1 MSNEWIPVGRKNP
14 EHGDTVWVYDGK
26 DVFMGEWWGQSGFQ
40 SYGSSCDREGLN
52 SETLFDITH
61 WMEIAEPE
69 PPKCAIGHGGKM
81 LEPIK
86 DRAISDDEID
96 RMDVAR
102 HLLPPPGD
110 EVAGQLIA
118 EVRRLRLTDAEREA
132 VERAASVLGDHPL
145 EEDNEMAA
153 TLRNLLERIGGER

>member
-69 PPKCAIGHGGKM
+69 PPKCAIGH
-81 LEPIK
+81 
-86 DRAISDDEID
+86 
-96 RMDVAR
+96 
-102 HLLPPPGD
+102 
-110 EVAGQLIA
+110 Q
-118 EVRRLRLTDAEREA
+118 
-132 VERAASVLGDHPL
+132 
-145 EEDNEMAA
+145 
-153 TLRNLLERIGGER
+153 